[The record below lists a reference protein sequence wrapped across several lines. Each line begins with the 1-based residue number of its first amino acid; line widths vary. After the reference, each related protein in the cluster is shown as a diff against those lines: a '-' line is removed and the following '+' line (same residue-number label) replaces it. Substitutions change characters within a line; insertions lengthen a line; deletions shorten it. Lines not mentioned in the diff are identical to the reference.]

1 MIRDTGILLRF
12 LLSFVAVF
20 RTTYT
25 YFYISC
31 VNTSLGLSCVSNPD
45 RHCTYY
51 LWQYESPRPDS
62 KPQAAIKM
70 MPP

>member
-1 MIRDTGILLRF
+1 MIRDTGILLLF

-31 VNTSLGLSCVSNPD
+31 VNS
-45 RHCTYY
+45 R
-51 LWQYESPRPDS
+51 
-62 KPQAAIKM
+62 A
-70 MPP
+70 